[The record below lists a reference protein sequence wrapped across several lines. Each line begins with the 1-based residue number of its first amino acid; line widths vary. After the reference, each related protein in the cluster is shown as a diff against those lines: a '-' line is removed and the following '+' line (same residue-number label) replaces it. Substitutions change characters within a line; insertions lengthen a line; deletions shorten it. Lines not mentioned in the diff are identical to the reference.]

1 MDIKEA
7 GPAFTTALENELIQI
22 RADQRE
28 LAQDLT
34 ERINGV
40 GRRLKSLDAKVELRF
55 SSVDAQLQLLGSRIK
70 VMDAKFEG
78 KFDTVNNRLDTVDS
92 RLDAV
97 ESRLGGIQETQQQML
112 GVLVGIQRRLE
123 AA

>member
-7 GPAFTTALENELIQI
+7 GPAFTAALENELIQI

-55 SSVDAQLQLLGSRIK
+55 SSVDAQLQLLGSRVK
-70 VMDAKFEG
+70 VM
-78 KFDTVNNRLDTVDS
+78 
-92 RLDAV
+92 
-97 ESRLGGIQETQQQML
+97 ESQLGVVQETQQQML

>member
-28 LAQDLT
+28 LVQDLT
-34 ERINGV
+34 ERINGA
-40 GRRLKSLDAKVELRF
+40 GRRLKSLDAKVELGF
-55 SSVDAQLQLLGSRIK
+55 SSVDAQLQIL
-70 VMDAKFEG
+70 
-78 KFDTVNNRLDTVDS
+78 DS
-92 RLDAV
+92 RVKIV
-97 ESRLGGIQETQQQML
+97 ESRLGVVQETQQQML